1 MVLFKW
7 NISCSRNLQVA
18 WVFFGIR
25 RKRTQAKAC
34 GYIRNRRFIR
44 MIRGKLWFR
53 CAAMH
58 DPVTPIVIQPA
69 LIGWEA
75 KQRKVELLI
84 ERAFHGEE
92 LVRRMKG
99 WITVDP
105 SKVIETVNRF
115 GRLKVL
121 DDKELVI
128 EVEKIEEF
136 ESLQKALQEGFG
148 NEVEAELIRKK

>member
-1 MVLFKW
+1 
-7 NISCSRNLQVA
+7 
-18 WVFFGIR
+18 
-25 RKRTQAKAC
+25 
-34 GYIRNRRFIR
+34 

-58 DPVTPIVIQPA
+58 DPVTPIVVQPA

-75 KQRKVELLI
+75 KQRKIELLI
-84 ERAFHGEE
+84 ERPFNGEE

-99 WITVDP
+99 WITADP
-105 SKVIETVNRF
+105 GKVIEIVTRF

-128 EVEKIEEF
+128 EAEKLEDF
-136 ESLQKALQEGFG
+136 QNLQKALAETFG
-148 NEVEAELIRKK
+148 KEVEAELIPKK

>member
-1 MVLFKW
+1 
-7 NISCSRNLQVA
+7 
-18 WVFFGIR
+18 
-25 RKRTQAKAC
+25 
-34 GYIRNRRFIR
+34 

-58 DPVTPIVIQPA
+58 DPVTPTVVQPA

-84 ERAFHGEE
+84 ERSFNGEE

-99 WITVDP
+99 WITADP
-105 SKVIETVNRF
+105 AKVIEIVNRF
-115 GRLKVL
+115 GRLKLL

-128 EVEKIEEF
+128 EAEKF
-136 ESLQKALQEGFG
+136 EDFQSLQKSLQEAFG